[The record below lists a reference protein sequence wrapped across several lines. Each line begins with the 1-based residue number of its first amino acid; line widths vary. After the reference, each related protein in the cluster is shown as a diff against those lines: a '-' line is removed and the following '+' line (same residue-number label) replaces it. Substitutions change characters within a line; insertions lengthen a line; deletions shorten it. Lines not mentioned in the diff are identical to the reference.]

1 MQYHVLVPDYSNICN
16 TTFWCQIILIINMQ
30 YHILVPDY
38 EDIFSPLVKAAT
50 IRLVQSLVVS
60 RNWCLTQFDV
70 QNVFLHGFFK
80 EEVYTRQPLR

>member
-1 MQYHVLVPDYSNICN
+1 
-16 TTFWCQIILIINMQ
+16 MQ

-60 RNWCLTQFDV
+60 RNWWLRQFDV

-80 EEVYTRQPLR
+80 EEVYMRQPQGSYAYILLMIVTKQLLPLFYFI